1 MATVFVILC
10 DFFWKI
16 KIFGYN
22 YVCLFCNIINMSK
35 RNRSPENIKSNN
47 NKKSGGWKKVT
58 TAAALWLAL
67 TACDNISND
76 EIIFNPE
83 NQSARF
89 KVEYQYYRWSQ
100 QWDIVDYDIS
110 VSKQWDTY
118 MWLIKEIDG
127 WKSKKTTVEADNVDE
142 VFDGISRALDN
153 YQIKDETA
161 FKKDKKVNF
170 VKKEFKDKVL
180 NADNSSQIDEITIKY
195 KSE

>member
-1 MATVFVILC
+1 MTGTVVKGIGGFYFVHDGDNVVMGKARGKL
-10 DFFWKI
+10 
-16 KIFGYN
+16 
-22 YVCLFCNIINMSK
+22 K
-35 RNRSPENIKSNN
+35 RNKELIYV
-47 NKKSGGWKKVT
+47 G
-58 TAAALWLAL
+58 
-67 TACDNISND
+67 
-76 EIIFNPE
+76 
-83 NQSARF
+83 
-89 KVEYQYYRWSQ
+89 
-100 QWDIVDYDIS
+100 DIVDYDIS

-180 NADNSSQIDEITIKY
+180 NADNSSQIDKITIKY

>member
-1 MATVFVILC
+1 
-10 DFFWKI
+10 
-16 KIFGYN
+16 
-22 YVCLFCNIINMSK
+22 MSK